1 MTDATAPYCTS
12 TDVKV
17 LLMFVGQIGATDFR
31 TSGVPPV
38 RGDISAMIDM
48 AASRIDQHY
57 ASVGYVVPFSA
68 KTGETWPSYQDGF
81 LSYFNAVGVAA
92 MFASPA
98 SSPQI
103 ADMRASRR
111 DRSQYGGEWDDLL
124 EGVKAIGRREEGAAT
139 SLMRAQT
146 RIGSS
151 AEWMLATPVPPLS
164 DFLEGYQSPENT
176 DLMREFTG
184 RYREYFKFIKSQE
197 LSPEVDPLS
206 VEHLWWWHFRLGN
219 TYDA

>member
-1 MTDATAPYCTS
+1 MADATAPYCSS

-17 LLMFVGQIGATDFR
+17 LLMFFQEIGAADFPVA
-31 TSGVPPV
+31 GNPPLK
-38 RGDISAMIDM
+38 SQIDTLI
-48 AASRIDQHY
+48 AQTASRIDQTY
-57 ASVGYVVPFSA
+57 ASVGYVIPFSA
-68 KTGETWPSYQDGF
+68 KAGETWPTYQDGF

-111 DRSQYGGEWDDLL
+111 DRSQYGSEWEDLL
-124 EGVKAIGRREEGAAT
+124 EGIRSIGRREEGSAL
-139 SLMRAQT
+139 SLIRAQT
-146 RIGSS
+146 RVGTA
-151 AEWMLATPVPPLS
+151 AEWMLATPYPPLS

-197 LSPEVDPLS
+197 LSPEIDPLS
-206 VEHLWWWHFRLGN
+206 VEHLWWWHFRLGY
-219 TYDA
+219 TFDA

>member
-1 MTDATAPYCTS
+1 MADATAPYCSS

-17 LLMFVGQIGATDFR
+17 LLMFFGEIGAADFPAAG
-31 TSGVPPV
+31 TPPLQSHI
-38 RGDISAMIDM
+38 DTLISQT
-48 AASRIDQHY
+48 ASRIDQNY
-57 ASVGYVVPFSA
+57 ASVGYVIPFSA
-68 KTGETWPSYQDGF
+68 KTGETWTSYQDGV

-92 MFASPA
+92 MFASPT
-98 SSPQI
+98 SSPQV

-111 DRSQYGGEWDDLL
+111 DRSQYGSEWEDLL
-124 EGVKAIGRREEGAAT
+124 EGIRAIGRREEGAAS
-139 SLMRAQT
+139 SLIRAQT
-146 RIGSS
+146 RVGSS

-176 DLMREFTG
+176 DLMREFTD
-184 RYREYFKFIKSQE
+184 RYRTYFKFIKSQE
-197 LSPEVDPLS
+197 LSPEADPLS